1 MGEAGE
7 PDYLVSHILDEAIR
21 HMIQKPMLAVVEAK
35 QEKFSEGWG
44 QCVAEMIA
52 CQHLNHAS
60 NVPVFGIV
68 TSGELWQFGKLVED
82 IFTENTYPVAIENP
96 EKILGAL
103 AAMIHTHTR
112 IDENLA

>member
-1 MGEAGE
+1 MKDAEQIHACAKLNPGRWSERRAGLYGEAGE
-7 PDYLVSHILDEAIR
+7 PDYLVSHVPDEAIR

-68 TSGELWQFGKLVED
+68 TSGEL
-82 IFTENTYPVAIENP
+82 
-96 EKILGAL
+96 
-103 AAMIHTHTR
+103 
-112 IDENLA
+112 